1 MTTLDFVG
9 TTPVVRPGIALVQL
23 HDAPWQAQR
32 KTAQARGN
40 PAQLGKKTAQV
51 REQHWRVTRLDGEVL
66 GYIEQFRER
75 QGFRYRAKRLQ
86 ARQRRFVVNGEFW
99 SIDDAIDCF
108 G

>member
-9 TTPVVRPGIALVQL
+9 TTPAVRPGIALVQL
-23 HDAPWQAQR
+23 HDEPW
-32 KTAQARGN
+32 
-40 PAQLGKKTAQV
+40 QV
-51 REQHWRVTRLDGEVL
+51 REKHWRVTRLDGEVL